1 MGIGEI
7 DGTVVEL
14 YDAALESTLTH
25 EVGHAIRVDSPKLYA
40 ELRNFV
46 RTRLYREGGFE
57 NLVDMRRKQ
66 YADTLGREISYE
78 YAEEEVICN
87 SLGDIITS
95 ERVMNEIAGKHR
107 NLFGKIW
114 HAIKEFFAKILRKM
128 RGMDGDFAA
137 KTPEQRIV
145 ERALLTKRRRLED
158 LFVKAL
164 KDASATSRASLA
176 LTDSEKF
183 KNVTNPIEKAEKKT
197 LTDTN
202 GENMHDTG
210 DNDEEAPAT
219 TNTDERYALPE
230 ALKSL
235 GEYDAT
241 RIRHIESSRKDRVV
255 RDYNEIKDFIKRSK
269 SNPPF
274 ERLHIGIISDKTAA
288 LVKARTGEDI
298 TGYDF
303 VLASNF
309 VFHIYDSHGNEA
321 TEAPRGQ
328 KAVDDANIEN
338 IIEAVIAPDDVSLVS
353 DSTGTALRFEKFL
366 EGRNVAITI
375 TSTKKSTLTLKSAWI
390 INEKSGGRTPSANA
404 NALAGTPEANS
415 RSSTDNSITENA
427 KKSNPSDEK
436 SLSEVLKGKFSLRDK
451 LEREALSEAFYGMAE
466 SEAER
471 EIVSKY
477 RAEIDDIDD
486 KIDERRRVIQRLE
499 EIEGKSGFGG
509 ERARLEGKL
518 KGLNAYITGR
528 DTRLFELES
537 AKPFRDM
544 VERYETELGKKRQS
558 RAKAMGDGQYMYV
571 SRGRYN
577 ELMARDPAS

>member
-1 MGIGEI
+1 M
-7 DGTVVEL
+7 
-14 YDAALESTLTH
+14 
-25 EVGHAIRVDSPKLYA
+25 DSPKLYG

-95 ERVMNEIAGKHR
+95 ERVMNELAGKHR

-114 HAIKEFFAKILRKM
+114 HAVKEFFVKILRKM

-164 KDASATSRASLA
+164 KDASATSKASLA

-197 LTDTN
+197 LTNTVDD
-202 GENMHDTG
+202 NMKVSEG
-210 DNDEEAPAT
+210 N
-219 TNTDERYALPE
+219 RKYALADSTISKITAE
-230 ALKSL
+230 MSETDRYEVL
-235 GEYDAT
+235 
-241 RIRHIESSRKDRVV
+241 KDRIIQNVPNV
-255 RDYNEIKDFIKRSK
+255 TAIPPEILDKMPQISSWQDINKFLGKEKRKLIQKIAKEFGIFDKEYFNKDIEIAFEFSGNNFRESYNKQEKNYSDFAKMFSIFDSIVESAVGIEIHKRQDYKVDPTLENVYVLMSVYQDGDYFVPVKLEVKKFNDKQNTLYVAISLEKIKRTEVWK
-269 SNPPF
+269 QGDT
-274 ERLHIGIISDKTAA
+274 E
-288 LVKARTGEDI
+288 TGV
-298 TGYDF
+298 T
-303 VLASNF
+303 
-309 VFHIYDSHGNEA
+309 
-321 TEAPRGQ
+321 Q
-328 KAVDDANIEN
+328 
-338 IIEAVIAPDDVSLVS
+338 
-353 DSTGTALRFEKFL
+353 
-366 EGRNVAITI
+366 
-375 TSTKKSTLTLKSAWI
+375 
-390 INEKSGGRTPSANA
+390 
-404 NALAGTPEANS
+404 NS
-415 RSSTDNSITENA
+415 RSVNISIA
-427 KKSNPSDEK
+427 KIFEKINPSDK
-436 SLSEVLKGKFSLRDK
+436 SFVKYIPDGFLNIDQKRAKEEALREDGMLKGALKGRYSLRDK
-451 LEREALSEAFYGMAE
+451 LDREALSEAFYGMAE

-577 ELMARDPAS
+577 ELMARDPTS

>member
-95 ERVMNEIAGKHR
+95 ERVMNELAGKHR

-164 KDASATSRASLA
+164 KDASATSKASLA
-176 LTDSEKF
+176 LTDNDKSGANNAKKADNSPVTTADAGMGTRYSIKFLSEEDLPGYLRAGSRSNKYRQQAIDNG
-183 KNVTNPIEKAEKKT
+183 KKIILTTPKEIQEYIEKAVVGEKNLPTVAYGKVDIKLSEET
-197 LTDTN
+197 ANYSDGNIQIYDYYMELVANDIRHAYLEHLHAKEAGDIDLSIEDFINIPFYVATYDDLVYAIKYKSGNTKICISKKISDGRVLIIESVSKSHGSIEFKNMIGVTERKYLDEYEKVYKKRN
-202 GENMHDTG
+202 G
-210 DNDEEAPAT
+210 
-219 TNTDERYALPE
+219 TNT
-230 ALKSL
+230 
-235 GEYDAT
+235 GG
-241 RIRHIESSRKDRVV
+241 
-255 RDYNEIKDFIKRSK
+255 SK
-269 SNPPF
+269 SSNNSPRD
-274 ERLHIGIISDKTAA
+274 ETASTIIIHG
-288 LVKARTGEDI
+288 TGEK
-298 TGYDF
+298 
-303 VLASNF
+303 N
-309 VFHIYDSHGNEA
+309 
-321 TEAPRGQ
+321 
-328 KAVDDANIEN
+328 
-338 IIEAVIAPDDVSLVS
+338 
-353 DSTGTALRFEKFL
+353 
-366 EGRNVAITI
+366 
-375 TSTKKSTLTLKSAWI
+375 
-390 INEKSGGRTPSANA
+390 
-404 NALAGTPEANS
+404 
-415 RSSTDNSITENA
+415 
-427 KKSNPSDEK
+427 NPFDEK
-436 SLSEVLKGKFSLRDK
+436 SLSEMRGGKLSLRDK
-451 LEREALSEAFYGMAE
+451 LDREALSEAFYGMAE

-518 KGLNAYITGR
+518 KWLNAYITGR

-558 RAKAMGDGQYMYV
+558 RSKAMGDGQYMYV

-577 ELMARDPAS
+577 ELMARERAS